1 MRAEVEAQRSL
12 ACSDLSFN
20 NTVVMELSSSPGPG
34 QPSALVKP
42 VTSGLIL
49 LLRVVQALMLI
60 GLIVLAIGAIA
71 FLSDSPLRDWLLSN
85 SDPANMPSMGRLVFA
100 CTTGAITAAAWLLVL
115 SILIRVIRTVQM
127 SDPFVEANISRLR
140 AMWMLIAGTELFR
153 IIVHSFADISVG
165 ALGVSPAE
173 TGMDIRI
180 GTWFLVLVIAAL
192 SEAFRQGAE
201 MRAEQ
206 ELTI

>member
-1 MRAEVEAQRSL
+1 MADSPLIDASVPGRAPIA
-12 ACSDLSFN
+12 
-20 NTVVMELSSSPGPG
+20 
-34 QPSALVKP
+34 KP
-42 VTSGLIL
+42 VTSGLII

-60 GLIVLAIGAIA
+60 GLIVLTVGALV
-71 FLSDSPLRDWLLSN
+71 FLFDTPLRDGLLGGT
-85 SDPANMPSMGRLVFA
+85 DPELMPGMGQMAFA
-100 CTTGAITAAAWLLVL
+100 CATGAVTAAAWLAVL
-115 SILIRVIRTVQM
+115 SILIRIIRTVQM
-127 SDPFVEANISRLR
+127 GDPFVEANISRLR
-140 AMWMLIAGTELFR
+140 AMWMLIAATEIFR
-153 IIVHSFADISVG
+153 IVVHSMANISVG
-165 ALGVSPAE
+165 ALEVAPAE

>member
-1 MRAEVEAQRSL
+1 MP
-12 ACSDLSFN
+12 
-20 NTVVMELSSSPGPG
+20 TG
-34 QPSALVKP
+34 KP
-42 VTSGLIL
+42 VTSSLIL
-49 LLRVVQALMLI
+49 FLRVVQALMLM
-60 GLIVLAIGAIA
+60 GLVILAIAAMI
-71 FLSDSPLRDWLLSN
+71 FLFDTPLRLWLLGN
-85 SDPANMPSMGRLVFA
+85 SETTNLPSMGRLAFA
-100 CTTGAITAAAWLLVL
+100 CATGAITAAAWLAVL

-127 SDPFVEANISRLR
+127 GDPFVEANITRLR
-140 AMWMLIAGTELFR
+140 MIWMIIAATEVLR
-153 IIVHSFADISVG
+153 IIVHFFANISVG
-165 ALGVSPAE
+165 ALGVAPAE

>member
-1 MRAEVEAQRSL
+1 MAE
-12 ACSDLSFN
+12 
-20 NTVVMELSSSPGPG
+20 SPHITASPVG
-34 QPSALVKP
+34 KP
-42 VTSGLIL
+42 VTNSLIL

-60 GLIVLAIGAIA
+60 GLIILAIAAIT
-71 FLSDSPLRDWLLSN
+71 FLFDTPLRNWLLSN
-85 SDPANMPSMGRLVFA
+85 SDPANMPSMGRLAFA
-100 CTTGAITAAAWLLVL
+100 CTTGAITAAAWLAVL
-115 SILIRVIRTVQM
+115 SILIRVIRTVQLG
-127 SDPFVEANISRLR
+127 DPFVEANISRLR
-140 AMWMLIAGTELFR
+140 AMWMLIAATEVFR
-153 IIVHSFADISVG
+153 IIVHSVA
-165 ALGVSPAE
+165 ALGVAPAE

>member
-1 MRAEVEAQRSL
+1 MTERSHPNI
-12 ACSDLSFN
+12 A
-20 NTVVMELSSSPGPG
+20 GAG
-34 QPSALVKP
+34 KP
-42 VTSGLIL
+42 IASGLIL
-49 LLRVVQALMLI
+49 LLRVVQGLMLI
-60 GLIVLAIGAIA
+60 GLIVLSIGALA
-71 FLSDSPLRDWLLSN
+71 FLFDTPLRDWLLGN
-85 SDPANMPSMGRLVFA
+85 SDMETMPSMGRLAFA
-100 CTTGAITAAAWLLVL
+100 CGTGAITAAAWLAVL

-127 SDPFVEANISRLR
+127 GDPFVEANITRLR
-140 AMWMLIAGTELFR
+140 AMWMLIAGTEVFR
-153 IIVHSFADISVG
+153 IVVHSVADISVG
-165 ALGVSPAE
+165 ALGVAPAE

>member
-1 MRAEVEAQRSL
+1 MVDSPHAPSRSK
-12 ACSDLSFN
+12 
-20 NTVVMELSSSPGPG
+20 G
-34 QPSALVKP
+34 KP

-49 LLRVVQALMLI
+49 LLRAVQALMLI
-60 GLIVLAIGAIA
+60 GLIVLALAAIA
-71 FLSDSPLRDWLLSN
+71 FLFNSPLRAELLSN
-85 SDPANMPSMGRLVFA
+85 TDADVMPGPMRLAFA
-100 CTTGAITAAAWLLVL
+100 CATGAITAAAWLAVL

-127 SDPFVEANISRLR
+127 GDPFVEANITRLR
-140 AMWMLIAGTELFR
+140 AMWILIAATEVFR
-153 IIVHSFADISVG
+153 IIVHSFANISVG
-165 ALGVSPAE
+165 ALGVAPAD
-173 TGMDIRI
+173 TGVDIRI